1 MRRLL
6 VLVSL
11 IVFVDALLFGA
22 LIPLV
27 PGYVDEFGLTKL
39 EAGLL
44 VGSFGGGALV
54 GGLPGGLIAGRLG
67 PRFGV
72 VAGLLLLA
80 LASFG
85 FALAGS
91 PLALGLT
98 RFVQGFS
105 STITWSGALAWIAV
119 ESPRGRR
126 GELLGTVFGLAVL
139 GAILGP
145 MFGAL
150 AKLASISW
158 AFATVG
164 LVGMVLAAAAAA
176 HPRARAERPS
186 AGALRRALAD
196 RGFLVGLWLNALP
209 AFFFGVLDVL
219 APLALDAR
227 GYGAIAIGVVFLTAG
242 LAEVGV
248 NPVLGR
254 LSDRRGRLLPIQ
266 SALAVSVAVAAL
278 LAAARA
284 PLLIAALAVAA
295 AISFGGFYTPGMAL
309 VADRADLAGLAQG
322 LSFGLMNSSWAVGAL
337 LGPSLGGALAGWSG
351 DAAPYL
357 LVSALC
363 AATFVAIV
371 RRPRRTP
378 AG

>member
-6 VLVSL
+6 LLVSL
-11 IVFVDALLFGA
+11 VVFVDALLFGA

-27 PGYVDEFGLTKL
+27 PGFVDQFGLTKL

-44 VGSFGGGALV
+44 VGAFGGGALL

-67 PRFGV
+67 PRFAV
-72 VAGLLLLA
+72 VSGLLLLA
-80 LASFG
+80 LASFA

-91 PLALGLT
+91 PAVLGIA
-98 RFVQGFS
+98 RFVQGLS
-105 STITWSGALAWIAV
+105 SAITWSGALAWIAV
-119 ESPRGRR
+119 EAPRARR
-126 GELLGTVFGLAVL
+126 GEILGSVFGVAVL

-145 MFGAL
+145 MFGA
-150 AKLASISW
+150 AASLVSINS
-158 AFATVG
+158 AFAAVG
-164 LVGMVLAAAAAA
+164 LVGAILAVAAAA
-176 HPRARAERPS
+176 HPRARPELS
-186 AGALRRALAD
+186 STGALRRALAD
-196 RGFLVGLWLNALP
+196 RGFVVGLWLNALP

-227 GYGAIAIGVVFLTAG
+227 GFGAIAIGAVFLTAG

-248 NPVLGR
+248 NPLLGR

-266 SALAVSVAVAAL
+266 SALGASIVVAAL
-278 LAAARA
+278 LALATA
-284 PLLIAALAVAA
+284 PLLIATLTVVA

-322 LSFGLMNSSWAVGAL
+322 PSFGLMNSSWASGAL

-351 DAAPYL
+351 DATPYL
-357 LVSALC
+357 VSAALC
-363 AATFVAIV
+363 AATLAAILL
-371 RRPRRTP
+371 RPRRVRV
-378 AG
+378 A

>member
-27 PGYVDEFGLTKL
+27 PGYVDGFGLSKL
-39 EAGLL
+39 DAGLL
-44 VGSFGGGALV
+44 VGAFGGGALV
-54 GGLPGGLIAGRLG
+54 GGLPGGLLAGRLG

-80 LASFG
+80 LASFA

-91 PLALGLT
+91 PLALGLA
-98 RFVQGFS
+98 RFVQGLS
-105 STITWSGALAWIAV
+105 SAVTWSGGLAWIAV
-119 ESPRGRR
+119 EAPRERR
-126 GELLGTVFGLAVL
+126 GEMLGTVFGIAVL

-145 MFGAL
+145 MFGAIATL
-150 AKLASISW
+150 VSISS
-158 AFATVG
+158 AFAIVG
-164 LVGMVLAAAAAA
+164 TAGLGLAAVAAA
-176 HPRARAERPS
+176 HPRPRAEHNA

-219 APLALDAR
+219 APLALDAG
-227 GYGAIAIGVVFLTAG
+227 GYGPIAIGAVFLTAG
-242 LAEVGV
+242 IAEVGV
-248 NPVLGR
+248 NPLLGR

-266 SALAVSVAVAAL
+266 SALGVSVAVAAL

-322 LSFGLMNSSWAVGAL
+322 LSFGLMNSSWAAGAL
-337 LGPSLGGALAGWSG
+337 LGPSLGGGLAGWSG
-351 DAAPYL
+351 DATPYL
-357 LVSALC
+357 LSAALC
-363 AATFVAIV
+363 AATLVAIV
-371 RRPRRTP
+371 RRPRRT
-378 AG
+378 